1 MTAQTSPT
9 IPRQIARG
17 LGWSALAVAVLLVA
31 AIALPLAFGDRPYT
45 VLTGSM
51 EPTIAA
57 GDVVIDERISPTAA
71 QVGDIVT
78 FRDPED
84 QSRLITHRV
93 RRIRRQGSHLWF
105 LTRGDANNTFEH
117 WRIAAGGELG
127 RVVYTVPWVGHLA
140 VVTRTPLG
148 LVLLLGV
155 PLLLLGLDEL
165 ARIWRPAERVT

>member
-1 MTAQTSPT
+1 MPT
-9 IPRQIARG
+9 PG
-17 LGWSALAVAVLLVA
+17 
-31 AIALPLAFGDRPYT
+31 P
-45 VLTGSM
+45 
-51 EPTIAA
+51 
-57 GDVVIDERISPTAA
+57 GDVVIDERISPTSA

-140 VVTRTPLG
+140 VITRTPLG